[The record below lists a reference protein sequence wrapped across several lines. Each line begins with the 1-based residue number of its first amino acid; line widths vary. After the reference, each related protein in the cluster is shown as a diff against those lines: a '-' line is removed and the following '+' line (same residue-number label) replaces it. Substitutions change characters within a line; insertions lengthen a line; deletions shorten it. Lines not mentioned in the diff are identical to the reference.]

1 MRNLAFLVGAVMV
14 GVVLFT
20 PRPESAAPKALVA
33 ETARPAKSAAPR
45 ASGFALA
52 GEAEVLTRDET
63 GQFHID
69 AAIDGQDV
77 RFLVDTGADVVAL
90 TLDDAD
96 RLGIRVDPS
105 EFRPLTRTASGVGYG
120 TQVTLDRLEVAGAE
134 FHQVPAVVI
143 EGLSVNLLGQDVLR
157 RLGKVELDG
166 DRMVIRR

>member
-1 MRNLAFLVGAVMV
+1 MRNLVFLVGAVMV

-33 ETARPAKSAAPR
+33 ETAKPARSASPQPN
-45 ASGFALA
+45 GFAMA
-52 GEAEVLTRDET
+52 GEAEVLMRDET

-69 AAIDGQDV
+69 AAIDGQDT
-77 RFLVDTGADVVAL
+77 RFLLDTGADVVAL
-90 TLDDAD
+90 TLDEAD
-96 RLGIRVDPS
+96 RLGLDVDPS
-105 EFRPLTRTASGVGYG
+105 TFRPLTRTASGVGYG
-120 TQVTLDRLEVAGAE
+120 TQVTLGRLEVAGAE

-157 RLGKVELDG
+157 RLGKVELEG